1 MWKAFLETILWASAL
16 ALPLPAMAGVGIHIT
31 ISPPPPIVFAA
42 PPQLI
47 VIPETYVYVVPDQA
61 VDIFFYGGWWWR
73 PWEGRWYRSRD
84 YSSGWNQYRDVPS
97 FYREIPTTWRNDYR
111 ERRWR
116 GHQWNQRLI
125 PQQQLQRNW
134 NGWER
139 DRYWENQQTWGVQD
153 LRPRVRSQQQY
164 REVQPQQNRPQQN
177 KVYRER
183 TLQNLDTSPQSQ
195 KGPKI
200 KYIKYKHVKEK

>member
-1 MWKAFLETILWASAL
+1 MWKEFLETILWASAL
-16 ALPLPAMAGVGIHIT
+16 VLPLPAMAGVGIHIT

-42 PPQLI
+42 PPQLL
-47 VIPETYVYVVPDQA
+47 VIPETYVYVVPDQD

-73 PWEGRWYRSRD
+73 PWDGRWYRSRD
-84 YSSGWNQYRDVPS
+84 YSSGWSQYQTVPS
-97 FYREIPTTWRNDYR
+97 FYRDIPSTWRNDYR

-116 GHQWNQRLI
+116 GHQWNLRLI

-139 DRYWENQQTWGVQD
+139 DRYWENQQTWGVQG
-153 LRPRVRSQQQY
+153 LEPRIRSQQQY
-164 REVQPQQNRPQQN
+164 REVQPQHYRPQQN

-183 TLQNLDTSPQSQ
+183 TLRNLDTNPQSR
-195 KGPKI
+195 KGPKT
-200 KYIKYKHVKEK
+200 KYIQYNHGKQK